1 LVLGGQSTTTP
12 FTVADGNTRTIIYTP
27 ETTSGCFGSATA
39 GVGDVNKDTFDD
51 FVICAK
57 LFSATTVA
65 GVGACY
71 VIYGGNNTI
80 HLYDQFRKWW
90 DSNCTT
96 ASQTLGSCLA
106 GVGDIN
112 KDGYADIL
120 ISGGDKKNVY
130 LLYGGPSLT
139 NVDATPGSFPGVIF
153 PNPGSTII
161 QFGWSVS
168 GAGDFNGDGF

>member
-1 LVLGGQSTTTP
+1 MSSTVEIIQSIAMTSLG
-12 FTVADGNTRTIIYTP
+12 
-27 ETTSGCFGSATA
+27 SGGIRITGTA
-39 GVGDVNKDTFDD
+39 VN
-51 FVICAK
+51 
-57 LFSATTVA
+57 
-65 GVGACY
+65 
-71 VIYGGNNTI
+71 
-80 HLYDQFRKWW
+80 
-90 DSNCTT
+90 
-96 ASQTLGSCLA
+96 QTLGSCLA

-112 KDGYADIL
+112 KDGYVDIL